1 MNILPRQFARLLDPG
16 WPWLL
21 AGVLLLVAAGVI
33 PSEQRLIRE
42 QQGVLELEAERDRLR
57 QISSTYARFLTEID
71 RGEET
76 VVRRLAAAQLGI
88 LPEGHRPLVILSGVT
103 DPPTRWIERA
113 ALTESQND
121 DSQEKPAPYSLLV
134 SMLDGTGQLWIFG
147 ASLLFIFVGLLLGPS
162 VEETVHGDS
171 GTSAAL

>member
-1 MNILPRQFARLLDPG
+1 MNILPRQLARLLDPG

-57 QISSTYARFLTEID
+57 QISATYARFLTEID

-113 ALTESQND
+113 ALQPGPSIGPPTAS
-121 DSQEKPAPYSLLV
+121 AGTHSLLIG
-134 SMLDGTGQLWIFG
+134 LLGGTGQLWIFG
-147 ASLLFIFVGLLLGPS
+147 ASLVLIFVGLLLGPS
-162 VEETVHGDS
+162 TVAEDS
-171 GTSAAL
+171 GPSAAG